1 MESQESSGAVPAAAA
16 AESYKWQV
24 LIVGLIGMVM
34 AMLDSSIVNVSLP
47 TIMAD
52 FGCTLDDIE
61 WVVTGYMLAFATLMP
76 LTAWLRDHIGHKK
89 LYIAALAL
97 FTFGSILCGM
107 SWNLPSLITAR
118 VIQALGGGALGPTT
132 MAMIADVFPPR
143 ERGKAMGYFGMT
155 IVVGPAIGPTL
166 GGFLTHTLGWR
177 SIFTVNI
184 PVGVVGIL
192 MATAIL
198 KPDTPHESQKRGF
211 DSWGFAFLTV
221 FLVSSLL
228 GLSKGEA
235 EGWTSNFTLACFAL
249 AVLGFAAFLLVESLT
264 TERIMALELFKIPA
278 FTACQVVGVVRSIA
292 LFGGIF
298 LIPMFLQRLRGLDE
312 IQSGLI
318 LLPGA
323 LVMAFAMP
331 MGGWIGDRIGPRYPA
346 LIGLSAQFIF
356 LFMYRDINPNTGM
369 WAIILPTLIRSL
381 GMPLAMAPIMAT
393 VVNSVP
399 KPKIAM
405 ASSMTNIIQQVGG
418 SVGIALLTTVL
429 SHRTHFH
436 MADAAAGMSANS
448 PAVLQT
454 LSGLT
459 FKAQSLG
466 LPMGAARRVAFGALG
481 KYLATRS
488 MVAGFQD
495 AFLFASVLVAVS
507 VGAVFL
513 LPTQLVGHGE
523 ILPKAE
529 VESAAG

>member
-1 MESQESSGAVPAAAA
+1 MESKEPKVAAAASA

-47 TIMAD
+47 TIMGD
-52 FGCTLDDIE
+52 FACSVDDIE
-61 WVVTGYMLAFATLMP
+61 WVVTGYMLAFAALMP

-89 LYIAALAL
+89 LYIGALAL

-107 SWNLPSLITAR
+107 AWNLPSLITAR
-118 VIQALGGGALGPTT
+118 IIQALGGGALGPTT
-132 MAMIADVFPPR
+132 MAMIADVFPPN

-211 DSWGFAFLTV
+211 DFWGFIFLTI
-221 FLVSSLL
+221 FLVGFML
-228 GLSKGEA
+228 GLSKGET
-235 EGWTSNFTLACFAL
+235 EGWGSRLILTCFAL
-249 AVLGFAAFLLVESLT
+249 SAFSLAAFLLVESLT
-264 TERIMALELFKIPA
+264 KERIMALELFKIPA
-278 FTACQVVGVVRSIA
+278 FTACQVVGIVRSIA

-298 LIPMFLQRLRGLDE
+298 LIPLFLQRLRGLDE

-331 MGGWIGDRIGPRYPA
+331 LGGWIGDRFGPRYPA
-346 LIGLSAQFIF
+346 LIGLSAQFVF
-356 LFMYRDINPNTGM
+356 LYMYRNLSPETSI
-369 WAIILPTLIRSL
+369 WLIVLPTLVRSM

-418 SVGIALLTTVL
+418 SVGIALLTTIL

-436 MADAAAGMSANS
+436 LADFSASMQVTS
-448 PAVLQT
+448 PAVQRVLAET
-454 LSGLT
+454 T
-459 FKAQSLG
+459 IKAQSLG
-466 LPMGAARRVAFGALG
+466 LPMGAARQVAMGSLAR
-481 KYLATRS
+481 YVATRAN
-488 MVAGFQD
+488 VAGFQD
-495 AFLFASVLVAVS
+495 AFLFGSMLVGVS
-507 VGAVFL
+507 LAAVFL
-513 LPTQLVGHGE
+513 LPKHLVGHAGPGTQ
-523 ILPKAE
+523 LAE
-529 VESAAG
+529 